1 MTRTYVQIA
10 HQFITTPTSPNPYA
24 SHTINNINLITTL
37 NNDRKDQIKKYYKI
51 IQRIE
56 IMADIQCQLQ
66 NIITLVDV
74 ANTQLAEIE
83 TTILQVSDVY
93 GIQIASN
100 IFSISE
106 DLQDIIQG
114 NMKTQVYHIQSL
126 LANKLDRYKG
136 KRKFLYRQLY
146 KGNTRCIQNQTARSR
161 ITNDS

>member
-1 MTRTYVQIA
+1 
-10 HQFITTPTSPNPYA
+10 
-24 SHTINNINLITTL
+24 
-37 NNDRKDQIKKYYKI
+37 
-51 IQRIE
+51 
-56 IMADIQCQLQ
+56 MADIQCQLQ
-66 NIITLVDV
+66 NIITLADV
-74 ANTQLAEIE
+74 ANTQLAEIK
-83 TTILQVSDVY
+83 TTILQASDIY
-93 GIQIASN
+93 RTQIASD

-114 NMKTQVYHIQSL
+114 NMKNQVYHIQSL